1 MQYLIK
7 YFKLF
12 QNSKYTYTWINFK
25 NIFQV
30 HGTKFIYLELFKI
43 KYSYFLSVVKL

>member
-1 MQYLIK
+1 MILKLKNNSYTFNFIYL
-7 YFKLF
+7 
-12 QNSKYTYTWINFK
+12 K

-43 KYSYFLSVVKL
+43 TYSYFLSVVKL